1 MSHLT
6 REQRYAISAMYKQ
19 GCKQKDIAAAIGKDK
34 SVISRELSR
43 NRNAKGKY
51 TFGCAQ
57 EMAEARKSRLRRH
70 RKFTGEV
77 QNRIERYMRKEQ
89 MSPEQIVGYCK
100 VKGYSMVSVERIYQ
114 YVRKDKSEG
123 GDLYKH
129 CRHALKHRKRPVGQH
144 FPIKDRVSI
153 DERPVS
159 ANGKRFG
166 DWEMDLIV
174 GGNNKG
180 AMVTLVER
188 STGHTMIRK
197 LPKGKDAKGVC
208 EAVVAMLLPYKKHVL
223 TITTD
228 NGPEFAEHKLLA
240 KALDTNVFF
249 AHPYCSWE
257 KGLIEYTNKLYRQ
270 YIPKGAD
277 FKDFSESDIQQIQ
290 YKINRRPRKKLA
302 FKTPKQCFYEAIRA

>member
-1 MSHLT
+1 MSQLT
-6 REQRYAISAMYKQ
+6 REQRYTISAMYKQ
-19 GCKQKDIAAAIGKDK
+19 GRKQKDIAAVIGKDK
-34 SVISRELSR
+34 SVVSRELKR
-43 NRNAKGKY
+43 NRSAKGTY
-51 TFGCAQ
+51 SFGCAQ
-57 EMAEARKSRLRRH
+57 ALAEARKYRLRRC

-77 QNRIERYMRKEQ
+77 KNRIERYMRKEQ
-89 MSPEQIVGYCK
+89 MSPEQIVGFCK
-100 VKGYSMVSVERIYQ
+100 EKGYNMVSIERIYQ
-114 YVRKDKSEG
+114 YIRKDKADG
-123 GDLYKH
+123 GDLYKN
-129 CRHALKHRKRPVGQH
+129 CRHALKHRKRPVGQR

-174 GGNNKG
+174 GANNKG

-188 STGHTMIRK
+188 STGHALIRK
-197 LPKGKDAKGVC
+197 LPKGKDAKGVYK
-208 EAVVAMLLPYKKHVL
+208 AVVAMLLPFKKHVL

-228 NGPEFAEHKLLA
+228 NGPEFAEHKRIA
-240 KALDTNVFF
+240 KALDTKVYF

-270 YIPKGAD
+270 YIPKGAN
-277 FKDFSESDIQQIQ
+277 FNDFSEQDVQQIQ

-302 FKTPKQCFYEAIRA
+302 FKTPKKCFYDAIHA